1 MVDSGPVRFI
11 QDQDRLLDFPR
22 LWRHCYSH
30 SALGSTE
37 RSPFNAENTV
47 NNFPVATKWES
58 GGMGKLAFLKLLFL
72 EVASLLIS
80 LVLGFVFSF
89 MRVIRAVSQI

>member
-37 RSPFNAENTV
+37 RSSFNADNV
-47 NNFPVATKWES
+47 PVATKRES
-58 GGMGKLAFLKLLFL
+58 GGMGKLAFLKLLYFCFWR
-72 EVASLLIS
+72 LL
-80 LVLGFVFSF
+80 VC
-89 MRVIRAVSQI
+89 

>member
-1 MVDSGPVRFI
+1 MVDSRPVRFI

-37 RSPFNAENTV
+37 RSPLNAENTV

-58 GGMGKLAFLKLLFL
+58 GGMGKLAFLKLLYFCFWR
-72 EVASLLIS
+72 LL
-80 LVLGFVFSF
+80 VC
-89 MRVIRAVSQI
+89 